1 MKTPGTFLWI
11 YGMPIVLAVAGC
23 VGLAAALFADGVW
36 DWVSWLALGAMTA
49 AGLWYALIPATSST
63 SSTSSASSTERG
75 VNRSPAPPPADRAA
89 RR

>member
-49 AGLWYALIPATSST
+49 AGLWYALIPA
-63 SSTSSASSTERG
+63 ASSSERG
-75 VNRSPAPPPADRAA
+75 VNRSPAQPPVDRAA